1 MKISDTPFFE
11 TTPCFTNPSLFM
23 EKFWMPWLIVKQ
35 FLVIEI
41 GHTWPK
47 KNVQPFWHH
56 IWQRV
61 PKPLF
66 YEDPLCYPTPHF
78 QILFTPNPHLLLTL
92 PLTVSFMHQGVKYWS
107 LVDMTWLFANT
118 LIRYHTQTHE
128 PHSKLSVDWLTQVVS
143 RLTYPYKYILT
154 PPAMYSQHLS
164 VLHWMNNFLMSK
176 LHFTEF
182 YNVFAFQKLI
192 TCRCCISLNYIQ

>member
-1 MKISDTPFFE
+1 MIWYENKRYSLFQNNPR
-11 TTPCFTNPSLFM
+11 FTNPSLFM
-23 EKFWMPWLIVKQ
+23 EKVWLPWIIVKQ

-47 KNVQPFWHH
+47 QNVQPFWHH

-66 YEDPLCYPTPHF
+66 YEDPPMLPIPPFSDFVH
-78 QILFTPNPHLLLTL
+78 PKPPHLLLTL
-92 PLTVSFMHQGVKYWS
+92 PLTMSFTQQGVKYWS

-118 LIRYHTQTHE
+118 LIRYHTQTH
-128 PHSKLSVDWLTQVVS
+128 KVVS
-143 RLTYPYKYILT
+143 RMTYPYRYILT

-164 VLHWMNNFLMSK
+164 VLHWMNNFLISK

-182 YNVFAFQKLI
+182 YNVFAFQKLL
-192 TCRCCISLNYIQ
+192 TCRCCISLDYIQ